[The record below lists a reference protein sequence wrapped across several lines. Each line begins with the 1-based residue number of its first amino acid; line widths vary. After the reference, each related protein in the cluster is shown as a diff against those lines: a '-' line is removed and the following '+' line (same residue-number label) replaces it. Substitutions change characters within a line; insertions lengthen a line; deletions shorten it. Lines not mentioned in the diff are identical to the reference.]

1 VYSCYSPQ
9 DGAQSTDQIAKRAA
23 KLGMESVALTD
34 HGRCGGLL
42 ALKKSCTAAGVR
54 PIYGLEAYI
63 APKSRLIKEK
73 LDDHPKTS
81 YHLTL
86 LAKNMEGLR
95 NLFRI
100 TSASWRDG
108 MYYKPRAD
116 MELLK
121 KHSKGII
128 ALSGCGSGRISV
140 YAMNNMADRIRPH
153 INKMLD
159 IYGDDF
165 YIEVQNHGF
174 EWQKPLKNILFDIS
188 NTLSIPIVA
197 TQDSHYQTRED
208 ADLHRAICKLAAG
221 DLSFEGDES
230 YFKSCEDMCEMF
242 EPDEQHAIFRT
253 QTVADKCRCDW
264 EYGKTIWPVYK
275 LPDKKTPE
283 GLLRE
288 LAHEGLI
295 KRFGEP
301 TPEYRDRLDFELG
314 VIERMGFPTYFLVVS
329 DFINW
334 AKAAG
339 IPVSAGRGSSAGS
352 LVCYCIGI
360 TNVDPIPYGLYFERF
375 LNPSRVSLPDIDT
388 DLCKQRRGEVIN
400 YVIDKYGSSKVAQI
414 GTYGEFKPRGSLR
427 SFSRVLGYSADVG
440 HELASL
446 VPPDIAGKALKFHE
460 FIDKEPKL
468 LNSKYQDVISLAK
481 AAEGLICQAGI
492 HAAGVVISD
501 IDIDSYVPLF
511 CGKHNEVATQFDM
524 HDVEDIGLVKCDFL
538 GLKNLTVIQDTI
550 NLVKK
555 YKNIDI
561 DISSIEYNDQ
571 KVYADTFQR
580 GKLDG
585 IFQFETSSGFKD
597 LCVRVKPKSIE
608 DLAAIT
614 ALYRPGPLDTGL
626 VDKYAERRAGA
637 PAEFLIPELETI
649 LNETFGVM
657 VYQEQIM
664 KICTDVAGY
673 TLAEADNMRRIIGK
687 KQPEKMKLEH
697 DKFIGGCTSN
707 NISEKAATQLFNDI
721 EGFAK
726 YSFNKTLDKDTLVD
740 TINGAKK
747 IEDCIPGDIVFSIS
761 KDGNVEQSEVIAL
774 HDHGIVPIW
783 EVEFDDGT
791 IEKCTLDHKWLTSS
805 GQIPLATIIQKDES
819 VWGSIRNTNMEWNN
833 IERKILRTN
842 FVGFRQGYDLEVSHP
857 EHNYLLKSGLCC
869 SNSHAVAYSITSY
882 QTAWLKT
889 YYPIEFFCALL
900 SNSIGDQ
907 KDLVKYFRAAQ
918 EWNIPVQLPDV
929 NLSDSLF
936 TINNGIIIFGL
947 SGIKGLGEKECETFL
962 RLRPEDGFTSIEHMI
977 TCGINRRVITAL
989 ATSGALSEI
998 LDIPVNM
1005 LLHNIESMMTYYDKL
1020 ARWEVREANIKIR
1033 EEEILK
1039 AITDGVKPPRKLPKN
1054 KERPEKPVLEKI
1066 PEMSRRERLA
1076 LEHDT
1081 LGVYLTGHPMDE
1093 YPNLCR
1099 NAQCNIQDMMDGNV
1113 PNETFV
1119 RIPVVVSNITKR
1131 TTRAGNSMAILTLE
1145 DQYGSVEAVVFQKA
1159 WDKVKDWI
1167 EEDQVVIISGYV
1179 KVIMSEENDTPAT
1192 IRIVVRNIADVDDQT
1207 GKIEPLKVMLKD
1219 SSVVTF
1225 IPPQNQNYSQ
1235 YIQAVAVIKNW
1246 NI

>member
-726 YSFNKTLDKDTLVD
+726 YSFNK
-740 TINGAKK
+740 
-747 IEDCIPGDIVFSIS
+747 
-761 KDGNVEQSEVIAL
+761 
-774 HDHGIVPIW
+774 
-783 EVEFDDGT
+783 
-791 IEKCTLDHKWLTSS
+791 
-805 GQIPLATIIQKDES
+805 
-819 VWGSIRNTNMEWNN
+819 
-833 IERKILRTN
+833 
-842 FVGFRQGYDLEVSHP
+842 
-857 EHNYLLKSGLCC
+857 
-869 SNSHAVAYSITSY
+869 SHAVAYSITSY

>member
-726 YSFNKTLDKDTLVD
+726 YSFNK
-740 TINGAKK
+740 
-747 IEDCIPGDIVFSIS
+747 
-761 KDGNVEQSEVIAL
+761 
-774 HDHGIVPIW
+774 
-783 EVEFDDGT
+783 
-791 IEKCTLDHKWLTSS
+791 
-805 GQIPLATIIQKDES
+805 
-819 VWGSIRNTNMEWNN
+819 
-833 IERKILRTN
+833 
-842 FVGFRQGYDLEVSHP
+842 
-857 EHNYLLKSGLCC
+857 
-869 SNSHAVAYSITSY
+869 SHAVAYSITSY

-918 EWNIPVQLPDV
+918 EWNIPVQLPDA